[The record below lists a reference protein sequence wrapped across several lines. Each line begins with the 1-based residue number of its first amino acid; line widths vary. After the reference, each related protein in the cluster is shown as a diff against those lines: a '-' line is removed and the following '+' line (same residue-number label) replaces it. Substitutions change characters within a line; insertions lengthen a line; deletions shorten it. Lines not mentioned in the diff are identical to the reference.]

1 PRPSRAKPPQAT
13 LDETPPPADPLDPL
27 WTRGRAVL
35 DQVVAVLRARTL
47 YVSGA
52 LNMLDHPDLTDVATV
67 RRLLHAFEDK
77 ARLID
82 LLSRIAQERRVQIV
96 IGGENPVQEMR
107 EVSLVA

>member
-67 RRLLHAFEDK
+67 RRLLHAFEEK

-82 LLSRIAQERRVQIV
+82 LLSQMAQQRGVRVL
-96 IGGENPVQEMR
+96 IGAENPLE
-107 EVSLVA
+107 EL